1 MTLCSGL
8 STTGIVTEASPTR
21 ERIAGMSERELFF
34 VRYMKFLFII
44 SEALRLYA
52 CSEPSEGMYG
62 KFLNSMITSKMPIA
76 TPVVHQYDV
85 RSPIETGIIKGPT
98 WPNISKVMTIVDI
111 VFVAAPPIAA
121 APTTAYIPS
130 SMNS

>member
-1 MTLCSGL
+1 M
-8 STTGIVTEASPTR
+8 
-21 ERIAGMSERELFF
+21 
-34 VRYMKFLFII
+34 